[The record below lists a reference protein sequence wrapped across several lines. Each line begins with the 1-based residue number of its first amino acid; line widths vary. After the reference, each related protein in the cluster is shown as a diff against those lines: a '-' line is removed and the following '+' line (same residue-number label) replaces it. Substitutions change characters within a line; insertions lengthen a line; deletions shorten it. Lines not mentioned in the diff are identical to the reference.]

1 MHMAPYMRTK
11 DFERFYWP
19 TFKRYVEAL
28 DEAGVGATIFVE
40 QDWSRYYD
48 YLFELPENTMMIF
61 EEGNPSEVKEK
72 LGKKHILAGFYPM
85 GVLKTGTEQECLD
98 KAKEIVDI
106 LAPGGKYIFTL
117 DKNLLT
123 IRDINP
129 ENLKTVL
136 RFVKEYAVYA

>member
-1 MHMAPYMRTK
+1 
-11 DFERFYWP
+11 
-19 TFKRYVEAL
+19 
-28 DEAGVGATIFVE
+28 
-40 QDWSRYYD
+40 
-48 YLFELPENTMMIF
+48 
-61 EEGNPSEVKEK
+61 
-72 LGKKHILAGFYPM
+72 M